1 MANRLVMAQL
11 NINSLRNKFNLL
23 VQMQRKNLDIMLI
36 PETETDFQFFTAQFP
51 QKAIQFKG
59 QIEMLTV
66 ESYSLCQGGHTINT
80 TEY

>member
-1 MANRLVMAQL
+1 MSGLFEKLKNTRFNMANRLVMAQL

-51 QKAIQFKG
+51 
-59 QIEMLTV
+59 
-66 ESYSLCQGGHTINT
+66 
-80 TEY
+80 